1 MVSTAVPVGV
11 YLRSSFE
18 PDAEYVDGEI
28 EERPV
33 GEYDHAA
40 WQSALVLYFRQH
52 KMDWNIRVQPELRVR
67 VGETRYRVPDVT
79 VLDRD
84 QPIEQIV
91 TRPPMAVFE
100 VLSPDDL
107 MPRMLT
113 KLADY
118 EHMGIA
124 GIFVIDP
131 KGSRYQFANGSLTP
145 IPAGPTSCGR
155 LTINFQEI
163 EQLLD

>member
-1 MVSTAVPVGV
+1 M
-11 YLRSSFE
+11 
-18 PDAEYVDGEI
+18 
-28 EERPV
+28 
-33 GEYDHAA
+33 
-40 WQSALVLYFRQH
+40 
-52 KMDWNIRVQPELRVR
+52 QPELRIQVA
-67 VGETRYRVPDVT
+67 ETRFRVPDVT

-91 TRPPMAVFE
+91 TRAPIAVFE
-100 VLSPDDL
+100 ILSPDDI

-118 EHMGIA
+118 ERMGIA
-124 GIFVIDP
+124 GIFVMDP
-131 KGSRYQFANGSLTP
+131 KGSRCRFENGSLVP
-145 IPAGPTSCGR
+145 LSADPVACGR

>member
-1 MVSTAVPVGV
+1 MVSTAVPIDV

-28 EERPV
+28 QERPWANTITPP
-33 GEYDHAA
+33 GKRRCWCIFASTTKEWH
-40 WQSALVLYFRQH
+40 
-52 KMDWNIRVQPELRVR
+52 IRVKPELRVQ
-67 VGETRYRVPDVT
+67 VAETRFRVPDIT

-91 TRPPMAVFE
+91 THPPIAVFE
-100 VLSPDDL
+100 VLSPEDI
-107 MPRMLT
+107 MARMLV

-118 EHMGIA
+118 ERMGIA
-124 GIFVIDP
+124 GIFLIDP
-131 KGSRYQFANGSLTP
+131 KGSKYRFANGSLTA
-145 IPAGPTSCGR
+145 IPAGPTPCGR
-155 LTINFQEI
+155 LVVNLQEI

>member
-1 MVSTAVPVGV
+1 MVSTAVPVDV

-18 PDAEYVDGEI
+18 PDADYVDGEI
-28 EERPV
+28 QERPV

-40 WQSALVLYFRQH
+40 WQAALLVYFRQNSL
-52 KMDWNIRVQPELRVR
+52 KWNVRVQPELRVQ
-67 VGETRYRVPDVT
+67 VAETRFRVPDIT

-91 TRPPMAVFE
+91 THPPVAVFE
-100 VLSPDDL
+100 VLSPDDV

-118 EHMGIA
+118 ERMGIQ

-131 KGSRYQFANGSLTP
+131 KGSKYRFDNGSLLPLASGP
-145 IPAGPTSCGR
+145 IACGR
-155 LTINFQEI
+155 LTIDFQAI
-163 EQLLD
+163 ESLLD